1 MQSIMQLALSSRI
14 TCNNCHNVSVGDLQ
28 DELALSVSLKP
39 RIRGGSLSSYLHKY
53 LDETIEGYRCEK
65 CKAMGD
71 VHRVL
76 SISHA
81 PDILFVQLKR
91 FGYDGRKDK
100 LPLPIDHTLDLSPY
114 RDPSGSM
121 DSMEY
126 ELVASVSH
134 SGTLNSGHYI
144 CDARGPDGRWNCYND
159 QYCSATTLTKALRDN
174 PPYLLL
180 YQRKQ
185 T

>member
-1 MQSIMQLALSSRI
+1 MQSIMQLVLSSRI
-14 TCNNCHNVSVGDLQ
+14 TCDNCHNVSVGNLQ
-28 DELALSVSLKP
+28 DELALSVPLKP
-39 RIRGGSLSSYLHKY
+39 RIKDGSLSSYLHKY

-65 CKAMGD
+65 CKVQGD
-71 VHRVL
+71 VHRVQ

-100 LPLPIDHTLDLSPY
+100 LQLPIDHTLDLSPY
-114 RDPSGSM
+114 RDPSGST

-134 SGTLNSGHYI
+134 FGSLDFGHYI
-144 CDARGPDGRWNCYND
+144 CDARGPDGRWNCFND
-159 QYCSATTLTKALRDN
+159 AHRDATTLTKALRGN
-174 PPYLLL
+174 QPYLLL